1 MKRFFSTPFVFFLL
15 ILTLG
20 LHALSMAQLRKDQ
33 QNTADLSGPVLKQD
47 PSDGAKLSNLFN
59 MQMDH
64 SYSMMFSSYGG
75 QMQNMNAYTNT
86 MRFFFS
92 DKLTGRVDLS
102 LLHSP
107 FGNNYMSQNK
117 GMGTEFIIRNAELN
131 YELSEKS
138 NIRVQFQQVPNNYGP
153 MGFGRNHYAPFQR
166 NRMIFD

>member
-1 MKRFFSTPFVFFLL
+1 MKRTSLATFVLTLL
-15 ILTLG
+15 ILTVG
-20 LHALSMAQLRKDQ
+20 LHSLSMAQLRKNQ
-33 QNTADLSGPVLKQD
+33 QNTAKLSGPVLKQD

-107 FGNNYMSQNK
+107 FGNSYMSQNQ
-117 GMGTEFIIRNAELN
+117 GMGTDFIIRNAELN
-131 YELSEKS
+131 YELSERS

-153 MGFGRNHYAPFQR
+153 LGFGRNSYAPFRR
-166 NRMIFD
+166 NNTIFD